1 MEQLP
6 DNRRGLHGLNLSS
19 SERAVRVAAWT
30 WTVVGAVLLAAAA
43 AYLLWEPLAVV
54 LAPLLLAGLIIHLLD
69 PLVSGLARRGV
80 ARWIGTAVIYLA
92 LALGGVVLLAVCAPL
107 VVAQVSSLVEEAPA
121 LRERGAELLNGVGA
135 SAGIDVH
142 IGADEDP
149 EAIREEVVRE
159 TGQALE
165 DDGSRRRLVALLGG
179 MSGAAAGAA
188 RMLLVLA
195 LGPVLAFYLLAD
207 LPRIRQVARRMVP
220 PARREDTAELM
231 AAMSAVV
238 GGYVRGQL
246 VVALFVGVATSAGL
260 ALIGLPFWLI
270 VGVVAG
276 VTNLVPFVGPFIGG
290 ALGVAIALLT
300 GGWGVALAVVAVV
313 VVVQQ
318 LDSQVVGPLV
328 MRRAVALHPAA
339 VVLALVVAGALYG
352 IGGMLIAV
360 PAVAVT
366 KILAEHLWH
375 RHVPWAEEANRPH
388 GELAHHADGARVD
401 AGATAP
407 VVEDVLSPTS

>member
-1 MEQLP
+1 MRFLGS
-6 DNRRGLHGLNLSS
+6 RGCSTD
-19 SERAVRVAAWT
+19 RAVRIAAWM
-30 WTVVGAVLLAAAA
+30 WTAVAAVLLAAAA
-43 AYLLWEPLAVV
+43 VYLLWEPLAVV

-69 PLVSGLARRGV
+69 PLVTGLARRGV

-92 LALGGVVLLAVCAPL
+92 MALGGVALIAICAPL
-107 VVAQVSSLVEEAPA
+107 VGAQVSSLVEEAPA
-121 LRERGAELLNGVGA
+121 LRERGAELLNRVGA
-135 SAGIDVH
+135 SAGIDVQ

-165 DDGSRRRLVALLGG
+165 DDGSRRRLMALLGG
-179 MSGAAAGAA
+179 MSGVAAGAA

-207 LPRIRQVARRMVP
+207 LPRIRQVARRALP
-220 PARREDTAELM
+220 PARREETAEVM

-246 VVALFVGVATSAGL
+246 VVALFVGLATSAGL

-300 GGWGVALAVVAVV
+300 GGWGLALAVVAVV

-352 IGGMLIAV
+352 IGGMLVAV
-360 PAVAVT
+360 PAVAVV

-375 RHVPWAEEANRPH
+375 RHVPWAEPADADD
-388 GELAHHADGARVD
+388 GEPGAVRGGARVD
-401 AGATAP
+401 TLAGTPA
-407 VVEDVLSPTS
+407 DVLSAP